1 MGSSPV
7 IGEPNTSNMKILPLS
22 ESLWPVSSLT
32 PKPQLIPPLMLT
44 PILGTATTVAL
55 DIMAMAIDSVMAMV
69 AIMVAIVPTAMAM
82 DTMAARRGLLSLNQL
97 LILMLTP
104 GIGTDTMAVLMPA
117 MDITDTDLD
126 TTVAATDTAT
136 GARPWARSSDDI
148 SYDDIAS
155 FPRASLA
162 GR

>member
-97 LILMLTP
+97 LIPPLKPMLILGTP
-104 GIGTDTMAVLMPA
+104 TTVDSDIMATVM
-117 MDITDTDLD
+117 DLD
-126 TTVAATDTAT
+126 MAMVVTTVATMVWDT
-136 GARPWARSSDDI
+136 GAARRGLLRLNLNQLLI
-148 SYDDIAS
+148 
-155 FPRASLA
+155 LML
-162 GR
+162 